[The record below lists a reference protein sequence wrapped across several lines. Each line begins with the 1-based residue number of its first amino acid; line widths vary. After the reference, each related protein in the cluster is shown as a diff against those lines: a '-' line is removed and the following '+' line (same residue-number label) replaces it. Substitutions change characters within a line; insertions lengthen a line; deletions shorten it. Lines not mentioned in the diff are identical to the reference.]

1 MRVGVLLFRLIVI
14 VDSRRLNRAV
24 IEVEFEFIRI
34 GGADFLYGL
43 GKHIL
48 VKL

>member
-24 IEVEFEFIRI
+24 IEVELEFVRI
-34 GGADFLYGL
+34 SGADFLYGL